1 MGGYGQD
8 EDGDRIQLPRP
19 GCKRAYGRAHCPPY
33 YQLALFATLLSRP
46 RPLAVVSSSLPPL
59 QRIQGDSDVVS
70 FMFVFQ
76 RSGVGRL
83 WGVV

>member
-1 MGGYGQD
+1 M
-8 EDGDRIQLPRP
+8 DRTRTVV
-19 GCKRAYGRAHCPPY
+19 GSTH
-33 YQLALFATLLSRP
+33 LALGANELMGRLIALPNASLHYSPPCCRTLGPSLSYLCRVLSVASRATGMD
-46 RPLAVVSSSLPPL
+46 A
-59 QRIQGDSDVVS
+59 GVVS